1 MTRPRRPA
9 SFDCREYL
17 VGVGA
22 ERRDWDALNAEA
34 DALHARR
41 REVTR
46 QLNALRGRAWN
57 RRREAS
63 LKIARQLRDA
73 A

>member
-17 VGVGA
+17 VGA
-22 ERRDWDALNAEA
+22 ERREWDALNAEA

-41 REVTR
+41 RDVTR

-57 RRREAS
+57 RLREES
-63 LKIARQLRDA
+63 LKVERAARA
-73 A
+73 AA

>member
-9 SFDCREYL
+9 SFDCRDYL
-17 VGVGA
+17 VGA
-22 ERRDWDALNAEA
+22 ERREWDQLNAEA

-41 REVTR
+41 KEVTQR
-46 QLNALRGRAWN
+46 LNALRGRAWN
-57 RRREAS
+57 RRREDA
-63 LKIARQLRDA
+63 LKAMRAEKVA

>member
-9 SFDCREYL
+9 SFDCRDYL
-17 VGVGA
+17 VGA

-57 RRREAS
+57 RRREES
-63 LKIARQLRDA
+63 RKITRQLRDA